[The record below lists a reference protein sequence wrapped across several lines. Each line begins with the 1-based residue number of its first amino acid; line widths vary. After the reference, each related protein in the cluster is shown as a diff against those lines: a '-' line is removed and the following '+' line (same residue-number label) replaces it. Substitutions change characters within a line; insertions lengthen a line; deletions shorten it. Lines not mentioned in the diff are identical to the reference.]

1 MTDPVIADR
10 TVRPV
15 LSKRALVAFVS
26 SAGLFVAGLARA
38 NDNPAASL
46 PEPAALMI
54 LIRSTIAALNHAN
67 LTNNYSTFRDLGT
80 AEFQRTTS
88 PEQLSQQLKPFRD
101 QGLDLSPVFA
111 VTPVLDQPPVL
122 ARDGTLELA
131 GHFPTSPLKI
141 TFRLAFQ
148 AENGRWRHSAVVV
161 GAEPVP
167 AR

>member
-1 MTDPVIADR
+1 MTGAVIAQR
-10 TVRPV
+10 TVQQHV
-15 LSKRALVAFVS
+15 LKRALLAFVS
-26 SAGLFVAGLARA
+26 SAGLFVAGLASA
-38 NDNPAASL
+38 DKKPVAML

-67 LTNNYSTFRDLGT
+67 LTNNYFTFRDLGT

-88 PEQLSQQLKPFRD
+88 PEKLSQQLKPFRD

-148 AENGRWRHSAVVV
+148 NVNQRWRHSAVVV
-161 GAEPVP
+161 GAEPVS